1 MMIATSFSR
10 FDATGYL
17 ADLGAA
23 AAYFEATMEDDGD
36 DPPALVLPRHSGDRL
51 PGCLRA
57 VRERGLIGGSGPN
70 AAICRPTLAG
80 LDFLGET
87 ADVVKEAI
95 VALTFAVSCDR
106 DAMGASV
113 RASSLP

>member
-1 MMIATSFSR
+1 
-10 FDATGYL
+10 
-17 ADLGAA
+17 
-23 AAYFEATMEDDGD
+23 
-36 DPPALVLPRHSGDRL
+36 VLL
-51 PGCLRA
+51 
-57 VRERGLIGGSGPN
+57 RERGLIGGSGPN

-95 VALTFAVSCDR
+95 VALTFAESCDR

-113 RASSLP
+113 RASSLQ